1 MDKKQEPSLIEC
13 FVRLIKDLNLFCG
26 FYDNSLTKKSKFCPK
41 LQQNSGKKIEEKEMQ
56 QK

>member
-1 MDKKQEPSLIEC
+1 MNKKQEPSLIEC

-26 FYDNSLTKKSKFCPK
+26 FYDSGLTQKSKFCPK
-41 LQQNSGKKIEEKEMQ
+41 LQQKSSKKLKEKEMQ